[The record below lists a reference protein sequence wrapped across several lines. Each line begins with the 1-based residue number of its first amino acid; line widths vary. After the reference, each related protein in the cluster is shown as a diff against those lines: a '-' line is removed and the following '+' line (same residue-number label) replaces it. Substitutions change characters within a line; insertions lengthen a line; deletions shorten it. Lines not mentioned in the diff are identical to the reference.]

1 MNTCALC
8 SGAIAATKNRSWRCN
23 AYVQMTVNTKFNF
36 IFHKI
41 VYAAIHRVHS
51 MSPTSNSSSIPATN
65 SNRKKKLCS
74 MSMSHLRMHMHT
86 MMLILRSEP
95 NESAS
100 NFIWFGFSYIRCTIK
115 TAKKNIDNVSK
126 AMGTGSIFVFGK
138 FVRCFDIEQ
147 NKKYGQHHP
156 RASRDVEARKRQQKQ
171 KGNRQM

>member
-1 MNTCALC
+1 MHCAVVQLQQQKTAHDDATHMC
-8 SGAIAATKNRSWRCN
+8 KWQWTPNSISFFTKLYTQLFIAC
-23 AYVQMTVNTKFNF
+23 
-36 IFHKI
+36 IPCH
-41 VYAAIHRVHS
+41 HE
-51 MSPTSNSSSIPATN
+51 PTSNSSSIPATN